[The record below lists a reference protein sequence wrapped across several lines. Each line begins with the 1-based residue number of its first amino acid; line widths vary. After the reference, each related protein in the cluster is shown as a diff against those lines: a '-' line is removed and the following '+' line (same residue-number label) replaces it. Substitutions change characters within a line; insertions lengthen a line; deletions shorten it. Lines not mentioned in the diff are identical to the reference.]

1 MPNHPID
8 PAKLSSWSVQ
18 WQGQL
23 LSAQGELV
31 NAKPLVWTPPG
42 GGNELVIVVS
52 NLNIVRV
59 FDGITGALI
68 AQRTLDPPFSSVDAQ
83 CGDIAGNIGITATP
97 VIDKNTNIMY
107 FTSKGYKGGQTGPI
121 DTLSGA
127 FHFRDRRLPY

>member
-1 MPNHPID
+1 M
-8 PAKLSSWSVQ
+8 Q

-23 LSAQGELV
+23 LSTQGELV

-59 FDGITGALI
+59 FDGITGALV
-68 AQRTLDPPFSSVDAQ
+68 AQRTLDPPFSSTDAQ

-107 FTSKGYKGGQTGPI
+107 FTSKGYKGGQTGPV

-127 FHFRDRRLPY
+127 FHFGRRERFTD